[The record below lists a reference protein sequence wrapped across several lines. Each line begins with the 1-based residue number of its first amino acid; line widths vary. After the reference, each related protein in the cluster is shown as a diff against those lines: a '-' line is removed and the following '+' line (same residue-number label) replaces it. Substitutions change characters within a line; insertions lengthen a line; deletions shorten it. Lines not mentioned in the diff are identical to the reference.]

1 MAGQISGTILDCYLY
16 SHKCSALFAV
26 AERIIHIKT
35 HCMKQLIMF
44 VGSFL
49 FLGSFAIAQ
58 ETDVRKEKKRIK
70 QEQRQVKDLNLDRN
84 QGQQIKN
91 INNRY
96 RDEHK
101 AIMQNDALTQQQKQ
115 DQIQALNKRR
125 VDDIHKIVG
134 KEKEKDFDRIQ
145 ENEKQKMKDKAKEKE
160 EKVKEKQKEKNVK
173 EEKVKKEKK
182 EKKNGKG

>member
-1 MAGQISGTILDCYLY
+1 
-16 SHKCSALFAV
+16 
-26 AERIIHIKT
+26 
-35 HCMKQLIMF
+35 MF
-44 VGSFL
+44 TLSFL
-49 FLGSFAIAQ
+49 FIGSFAFAQ

-84 QGQQIKN
+84 QGQQIKS

-125 VDDIHKIVG
+125 VQDIHNIVG
-134 KEKEKDFDRIQ
+134 QDKVKDYDRIE
-145 ENEKQKMKDKAKEKE
+145 ENERQKMKDKSKEKE
-160 EKVKEKQKEKNVK
+160 DRVKDRQKEKKEK

-182 EKKNGKG
+182 DKKNGKG

>member
-1 MAGQISGTILDCYLY
+1 
-16 SHKCSALFAV
+16 
-26 AERIIHIKT
+26 
-35 HCMKQLIMF
+35 MKQVLMF
-44 VGSFL
+44 ILSFL
-49 FLGSFAIAQ
+49 FIGSFAVAQ

-84 QGQQIKN
+84 QGQQIKS

-125 VDDIHKIVG
+125 VQDIHNIVG
-134 KEKEKDFDRIQ
+134 QDKVKDYDRIE
-145 ENEKQKMKDKAKEKE
+145 ENERQKMKDKSKEKE
-160 EKVKEKQKEKNVK
+160 DKVKDRQNEKKVK

-182 EKKNGKG
+182 DKKNGKG

>member
-1 MAGQISGTILDCYLY
+1 
-16 SHKCSALFAV
+16 
-26 AERIIHIKT
+26 
-35 HCMKQLIMF
+35 MF
-44 VGSFL
+44 TLSFL
-49 FLGSFAIAQ
+49 FIGSFAFAQ

-84 QGQQIKN
+84 QGQQIKS

-125 VDDIHKIVG
+125 VDDIHNIVG
-134 KEKEKDFDRIQ
+134 KDKEKDFDRIE
-145 ENEKQKMKDKAKEKE
+145 ENEKQKMKEKDKEKK
-160 EKVKEKQKEKNVK
+160 EKVKEKQKEKKVKEEKVK

-182 EKKNGKG
+182 DKKNGKG

>member
-1 MAGQISGTILDCYLY
+1 
-16 SHKCSALFAV
+16 
-26 AERIIHIKT
+26 
-35 HCMKQLIMF
+35 MKQVLMF
-44 VGSFL
+44 IFSFL
-49 FLGSFAIAQ
+49 FIGSFAVAQ

-70 QEQRQVKDLNLDRN
+70 QEQRQVKELSLDRN
-84 QGQQIKN
+84 QGQQIKS

-125 VDDIHKIVG
+125 VDDIHNIVG
-134 KEKEKDFDRIQ
+134 KDKEKDFDRIQ
-145 ENEKQKMKDKAKEKE
+145 ENEKQKMKEKEKE
-160 EKVKEKQKEKNVK
+160 KKDKVKEKQKEKKVK

-182 EKKNGKG
+182 NGKG

>member
-1 MAGQISGTILDCYLY
+1 
-16 SHKCSALFAV
+16 
-26 AERIIHIKT
+26 
-35 HCMKQLIMF
+35 MKQVLMF
-44 VGSFL
+44 ILSF
-49 FLGSFAIAQ
+49 FFIGSFAVAQ

-84 QGQQIKN
+84 QGQQIKS

-125 VDDIHKIVG
+125 VQDIHNLIGQDKV
-134 KEKEKDFDRIQ
+134 KDYDRIE
-145 ENEKQKMKDKAKEKE
+145 ENERQKMKDKSKEQE
-160 EKVKEKQKEKNVK
+160 DKVKDKQKEKKVK

-182 EKKNGKG
+182 DKKNGKG

>member
-1 MAGQISGTILDCYLY
+1 MFIL
-16 SHKCSALFAV
+16 
-26 AERIIHIKT
+26 
-35 HCMKQLIMF
+35 
-44 VGSFL
+44 SFL
-49 FLGSFAIAQ
+49 FIGSFAVAQ

-70 QEQRQVKDLNLDRN
+70 QEQRQVTDLNLDRN
-84 QGQQIKN
+84 QGQQIKS

-125 VDDIHKIVG
+125 VDDIHNIVG
-134 KEKEKDFDRIQ
+134 KDKEKDFDRIE
-145 ENEKQKMKDKAKEKE
+145 ENEKQKMKEKDKEKK
-160 EKVKEKQKEKNVK
+160 EKVKEKEKEKEKKVK

-182 EKKNGKG
+182 DKKNGKG

>member
-1 MAGQISGTILDCYLY
+1 
-16 SHKCSALFAV
+16 
-26 AERIIHIKT
+26 
-35 HCMKQLIMF
+35 MF
-44 VGSFL
+44 TLSFL
-49 FLGSFAIAQ
+49 LIGSYAIAQ

-84 QGQQIKN
+84 QGQQIKS

-125 VDDIHKIVG
+125 VQDIHNLVG
-134 KEKEKDFDRIQ
+134 KDKEKDFDRIQ
-145 ENEKQKMKDKAKEKE
+145 ENEKQKMKEKGKEKSD
-160 EKVKEKQKEKNVK
+160 KVKEKQKEKKVK

-182 EKKNGKG
+182 NGKG

>member
-1 MAGQISGTILDCYLY
+1 
-16 SHKCSALFAV
+16 
-26 AERIIHIKT
+26 
-35 HCMKQLIMF
+35 MKQVLTFIL
-44 VGSFL
+44 SFL
-49 FLGSFAIAQ
+49 FIGSFAVAQ

-84 QGQQIKN
+84 QGQQIKS

-96 RDEHK
+96 KDEHK

-125 VDDIHKIVG
+125 VQDIHNLIGQDKV
-134 KEKEKDFDRIQ
+134 KDYDRIE
-145 ENEKQKMKDKAKEKE
+145 ENERQKMKDKSKEQE
-160 EKVKEKQKEKNVK
+160 DKVKDKQKEKKVK

-182 EKKNGKG
+182 DKKNGKG

>member
-1 MAGQISGTILDCYLY
+1 
-16 SHKCSALFAV
+16 
-26 AERIIHIKT
+26 
-35 HCMKQLIMF
+35 MF
-44 VGSFL
+44 TLSFL
-49 FLGSFAIAQ
+49 FIGSFAFAQ

-84 QGQQIKN
+84 QGQQIKS

-125 VDDIHKIVG
+125 VDDIHNIVG
-134 KEKEKDFDRIQ
+134 KDKEKDYDRIR
-145 ENEKQKMKDKAKEKE
+145 ENERQKMKDKSKEKE
-160 EKVKEKQKEKNVK
+160 DRVKDKQKEKKIK

-182 EKKNGKG
+182 DKKNGKG